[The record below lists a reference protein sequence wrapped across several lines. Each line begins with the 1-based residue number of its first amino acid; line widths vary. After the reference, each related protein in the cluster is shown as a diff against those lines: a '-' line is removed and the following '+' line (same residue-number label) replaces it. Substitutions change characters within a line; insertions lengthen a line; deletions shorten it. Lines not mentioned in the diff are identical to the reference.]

1 MYTSDLTIFGHANIV
16 AAMNSDEYASLFK
29 CLSEPVRLRI
39 LYLLLDKGE
48 LCVCDIVDT
57 LGLSQSVVSRHLAYL
72 RNNDLLST
80 RREGVWIYYQV
91 IKVSPFI
98 DKLLALF
105 HQSGESSSSLQAD
118 LKKFSTCANRDCS

>member
-1 MYTSDLTIFGHANIV
+1 
-16 AAMNSDEYASLFK
+16 MNTDEYASLFK

-39 LYLLLDKGE
+39 LFLLLDKSE

-72 RNNDLLST
+72 RNNGLLST

-105 HQSGESSSSLQAD
+105 HHSGENSHSLQSD
-118 LKKFSTCANRDCS
+118 LEQFSSCANRDCS

>member
-1 MYTSDLTIFGHANIV
+1 
-16 AAMNSDEYASLFK
+16 MNTDEYASLFK

-39 LYLLLDKGE
+39 LFLLLDKGE

-57 LGLSQSVVSRHLAYL
+57 LALSQSVVSRHLAYL

-98 DKLLALF
+98 DKLLTLF
-105 HQSGESSSSLQAD
+105 HQSGEHSNSLQTD
-118 LKKFSTCANRDCS
+118 LKKFSSCANRDCI

>member
-1 MYTSDLTIFGHANIV
+1 
-16 AAMNSDEYASLFK
+16 MNTDEYASLFK

-39 LYLLLDKGE
+39 LFLLLDKGE

-57 LGLSQSVVSRHLAYL
+57 LALSQSVVSRHLAYL
-72 RNNDLLST
+72 RNNGLLST

-105 HQSGESSSSLQAD
+105 HQSGESSRSLQGD
-118 LKKFSTCANRDCS
+118 LKQFSTCANRDCS

>member
-1 MYTSDLTIFGHANIV
+1 MHTD
-16 AAMNSDEYASLFK
+16 DYASLFK

-39 LYLLLDKGE
+39 LFLLLDRGE

-72 RNNDLLST
+72 RNNALLST
-80 RREGVWIYYQV
+80 RREGVWIYYQI

-105 HQSGESSSSLQAD
+105 YRSGTDSNSLQND
-118 LKKFSTCANRDCS
+118 LKRFNACANRSCS

>member
-1 MYTSDLTIFGHANIV
+1 
-16 AAMNSDEYASLFK
+16 MNTDEYSSLFK

-39 LYLLLDKGE
+39 LFLLLDKGE

-72 RNNDLLST
+72 RNNSLLST
-80 RREGVWIYYQV
+80 RRAGVWVYYKV

-105 HQSGESSSSLQAD
+105 HQSGESSPSLQSD
-118 LKKFSTCANRDCS
+118 LKQFSTCANRDCS

>member
-1 MYTSDLTIFGHANIV
+1 MDI
-16 AAMNSDEYASLFK
+16 DDYASLFK

-39 LYLLLDKGE
+39 LFLLLDKGE

-91 IKVSPFI
+91 IKATPYIAS
-98 DKLLALF
+98 LLGLF
-105 HQSGESSSSLQAD
+105 QSSGETSETLQSDRA
-118 LKKFSTCANRDCS
+118 KFKPLEQRSCS

>member
-1 MYTSDLTIFGHANIV
+1 MAPDTLTIFGYENII
-16 AAMNSDEYASLFK
+16 ARMNTDEYASLFK

-39 LYLLLDKGE
+39 LFLLLDKGE

-72 RNNDLLST
+72 RNNTLLST

-105 HQSGESSSSLQAD
+105 HQSGESSRSLQSD
-118 LKKFSTCANRDCS
+118 LKQFSTCANRDCS

>member
-1 MYTSDLTIFGHANIV
+1 
-16 AAMNSDEYASLFK
+16 MNTDEYASLFK

-39 LYLLLDKGE
+39 LFLLLDKAD

-72 RNNDLLST
+72 RNNGLLST

-105 HQSGESSSSLQAD
+105 HQSGESSGSLQSD
-118 LKKFSTCANRDCS
+118 LKQFSSCANRDCS

>member
-1 MYTSDLTIFGHANIV
+1 MTIYGYANIV
-16 AAMNSDEYASLFK
+16 AGMNTDEYASLFK

-39 LYLLLDKGE
+39 LFLLLDKGE

-98 DKLLALF
+98 DKFLALF
-105 HQSGESSSSLQAD
+105 HRSADSSASLQAD
-118 LKKFSTCANRDCS
+118 IKKFSACANRNCS